1 MGKHTKLKNN
11 KSVQNK
17 VKLER
22 TLVLF
27 KPDALHRGIVG
38 EVLQR
43 FERIG
48 SKMVGMKLLVS
59 PRDTAMRHYT
69 EDLAKR
75 RGEKIRKMMIEML
88 TSGPIVAVVFEGVD
102 IVEVVRKLVGA
113 TEPKAALVGTIRG
126 DFAHVSY
133 RYSDEKGIGIFNL
146 IHASATPEEAEV
158 EVNVWFKPEELV
170 SHKPLYTRYTLRE
183 DD

>member
-1 MGKHTKLKNN
+1 MAKDKIN
-11 KSVQNK
+11 
-17 VKLER
+17 KLEK

-27 KPDALHRGIVG
+27 KPDAIHRGIVG
-38 EVLQR
+38 EILNR

-48 SKMVGMKLLVS
+48 AKIIGMKLLVS
-59 PRDTAMRHYT
+59 EKDTAMKHYT

-75 RGEKIRKMMIEML
+75 RGEKIREMMIEML
-88 TSGPIVAVVFEGVD
+88 TSGPIVAIVFEGVD

-113 TEPKAALVGTIRG
+113 TEPKSAAPGTIRG

-133 RYSDEKGIGIFNL
+133 KYADERGIGIFNL

-158 EVNVWFKPEELV
+158 EINVWFKPEELV
-170 SHKPLYTRYTLRE
+170 LHSPMYTKFTLRE
-183 DD
+183 ED